1 MTENPLKHLE
11 DEQLVKA
18 FQRSRDQMF
27 FAELYNRHR
36 DRVYSKVCVVT
47 QDYANAEDLTHDIF
61 LKLYFRLGQFKGQ
74 SQFST
79 WLYRIVMNG
88 CFDEIRKRKTRKE
101 TPLEPEMQTHGEGEE
116 TPFEQMVANAKRN
129 HIEAALA
136 HLDPQDRS
144 LILLKYQDELS
155 AAEIGGIYGASENAI
170 RQRIFRAKKAFIAY
184 YLPLAKTLKNLILTI
199 LFPWL

>member
-1 MTENPLKHLE
+1 MPDETLDHLS

-18 FQRSRDQMF
+18 FQRSREQVF
-27 FAELYNRHR
+27 FSALYRRHR

-47 QDYANAEDLTHDIF
+47 QDYANAEDVTHDIF
-61 LKLYFRLGQFKGQ
+61 LKLYFRLGQFRGQ

-79 WLYRIVMNG
+79 WLYRIVMNS
-88 CFDEIRKRKTRKE
+88 CFDRIKKVKNRKE
-101 TPLEPEMQTHGEGEE
+101 TPIDPDVHMLAEDRE
-116 TPFEQMVANAKRN
+116 TPFEAMVAQAEKT

-136 HLDPQDRS
+136 QLSPQDRS
-144 LILLKYQDELS
+144 LLLLKYQDELS
-155 AAEIGGIYGASENAI
+155 AAEIGGIYGSSENAV

-184 YLPLAKTLKNLILTI
+184 YTPLAKTIKQMILTL